1 MQPRYDAQAIDGI
14 SNGCCNRLIACFS
27 QVVISLLGIGVCSDC
42 KILLFGRAVVETLMN
57 PTCDGTFCLQLL
69 DSVLCSHTPV
79 HFSWYISTDNWP

>member
-1 MQPRYDAQAIDGI
+1 MQPRYDAQATIDGI
-14 SNGCCNRLIACFS
+14 SNGCCNRLIAYFS

-69 DSVLCSHTPV
+69 DSVFCVLTHL
-79 HFSWYISTDNWP
+79 FISAGT